1 MRPGDITP
9 LFENMQRDGQ
19 EFFCVGVEHELALDV
34 KEDPDLRPPG
44 AFSMR
49 GHSVGGFRSA

>member
-1 MRPGDITP
+1 MIH
-9 LFENMQRDGQ
+9 DGQ
-19 EFFCVGVEHELALDV
+19 DFFCVGIKHPLSLAP

-49 GHSVGGFRSA
+49 GHSIGGFGSV